1 MKKIILLLSLL
12 TVLMLAT
19 VSAEV
24 YESGTYQQAQ
34 ENFWFT
40 GFGDFGSAFQFT
52 LPANATII
60 EDLTMQFYSCE
71 GDSGQGDP
79 ATSPT
84 KIAIRSVLNEPYN
97 ASSEDLWSYTFS
109 DCSQIDIVSNG
120 TTVDWSRGFYTFPVD
135 LEITGGSEYYVVI
148 GTTETY
154 QGASTGGNLPYITES
169 IDPYIYYFDGNSVW
183 NLQFADEGFY
193 NERYAWFN
201 LTYTVPTPPTGGL
214 TPYTPTHGI
223 SSVTGLVIDFGV
235 EMGVQYILFA
245 GLIAIIGLGIWGYS
259 IYRRGGM

>member
-1 MKKIILLLSLL
+1 LTLL
-12 TVLMLAT
+12 TIMLMVS
-19 VSAEV
+19 VSAETF
-24 YESGTYQQAQ
+24 ESGTYNYPSD
-34 ENFWFT
+34 EIYWFT
-40 GFGDFGSAFQFT
+40 GFGDFGSAFPFVIPSDGT
-52 LPANATII
+52 LDT
-60 EDLTMQFYSCE
+60 LSLQFYACE

-84 KIAIRSVLNEPYN
+84 KISIRSVLNLPYN
-97 ASSEDLWSYTFS
+97 DTSEDLWSYTFNN
-109 DCSQIDIVSNG
+109 CGEMITVYNG
-120 TTVDWSRGFYTFPVD
+120 SSTIATRGFYDFPVD
-135 LEITGGSEYYVVI
+135 IEVTNGTMYYVVV

-154 QGASTGGNLPYITES
+154 QGAQTGGNLVRAS
-169 IDPYIYYFDGNSVW
+169 DYIYEPYLFYFDGNSIW
-183 NLQFADEGFY
+183 NLMETDEAFY
-193 NERYAWFN
+193 GVVRNAWFN